1 MEQTNPQLPK
11 KKSNILFY
19 VITFLVIIALG
30 FFYYRY
36 YFVFG
41 EGVKAGQL
49 NYFVKKGYIFKTY
62 EGRLIQSGLR
72 PGTTGGISSNE
83 FRFSVTDQKVADQLN
98 SNAGSYLELH
108 YKEYFHALPWRGT
121 SEFIVDSVVSAK
133 PASTNGLG
141 F

>member
-1 MEQTNPQLPK
+1 METNSNLPPQK
-11 KKSNILFY
+11 KKSNFLLYLVLF
-19 VITFLVIIALG
+19 IIIAGLA

-49 NYFVKKGYIFKTY
+49 NYFVKKGYVFKTY

-72 PGTTGGISSNE
+72 PGSSGGISSNE
-83 FRFSVTDQKVADQLN
+83 FRFSVSDEKVAQELN
-98 SNAGSYLELH
+98 NNAGSYLELH
-108 YKEYFHALPWRGT
+108 YKEYFNALPWRGT
-121 SEFIVDSVVSAK
+121 SEFIVDSIVSAR
-133 PASTNGLG
+133 PANNSLG

>member
-1 MEQTNPQLPK
+1 METSSTPTPQK
-11 KKSNILFY
+11 KRSKFFLYLIL
-19 VITFLVIIALG
+19 FLVIGGLA

-49 NYFVKKGYIFKTY
+49 NYFVKKGYVFKTY

-72 PGTTGGISSNE
+72 PGAGGGISSNE
-83 FRFSVTDQKVADQLN
+83 FRFSVTDEKVAEELN

-108 YKEYFHALPWRGT
+108 YKEYFNSLPWRGT
-121 SEFIVDSVVSAK
+121 SEFVVDSVVSAK
-133 PASTNGLG
+133 PANTNLG